1 MITLQACPKQYT
13 QDLDK
18 ALSPQETAKR
28 VQEKLAASGLDVLAT
43 VRRVDVGRLGIPV
56 YLSVCGNDARRI
68 MPTRKQM
75 GKGSSAEQ
83 ARASAMMEL
92 MERYA
97 FFSFWE
103 TMPDMVCA
111 TWSEAQARFG
121 SELLPLAEIT
131 KSVNDTLPLDKAQQV
146 MDLVRWHFY
155 PTTCLNTGKVTWLP
169 LDWFKL
175 LSEFNGTSAGN
186 TQEESLLQGVCEL
199 IERHSCCVIDRTRP
213 AAPTIDPASITDP
226 VLRDLLHK
234 FAAQGVHLVLKDF
247 SCGLPAPTVGA
258 IAWDESTFPEQ
269 SEIVFTAGTAAS
281 PAKAAIRA
289 VTEVAQLAGDFC
301 TAACYEASGLPKF
314 QHLDEIAWLLRGD
327 VVPLQSLPSVEAHDI
342 CEELLAVVAGLKAQ
356 GYSTYAV
363 QTTHPALGIP
373 AHYTLVSGMAFRE
386 RDKNQSVG
394 LFVGRKLTEEADAD
408 TARAGLT
415 VLAACYPQGHF
426 LPFFE
431 GMLALRAENFAAARH
446 WFLQAAPV
454 QPEAEAQALALFYA
468 GYTHT
473 LQAQWAQAQP
483 LLEQAF
489 ALCPEMKE
497 YGNLN
502 GVALFK
508 MQRYAQAAQVFEA
521 VLKIDKG
528 SIMDIANLGLCYS
541 HVGNIKAAKH
551 HLQAALAIDPSL
563 DFARRALDALA

>member
-1 MITLQACPKQYT
+1 MIRLQACPKQYT

-18 ALSPQETAKR
+18 AISPEETSQR
-28 VQEKLAASGLDVLAT
+28 VQAKLAASGLDVLAT

-56 YLSVCGNDARRI
+56 YLSVCGKDARRI

-103 TMPDMVCA
+103 SMPDMVYA
-111 TWSEAQARFG
+111 TWSEAEARFG
-121 SELLPLAEIT
+121 KELLPLAEIT
-131 KSVNDTLPLDKAQQV
+131 KSVNDALPLEKARQA

-155 PTTCLNTGKVTWLP
+155 PATCLGTGKRTWLP

-199 IERHSCCVIDRTRP
+199 LERHTCCLIDRARP
-213 AAPTIDPASITDP
+213 AVPTIDPASIADP
-226 VLRDLLHK
+226 VLCDLLHK
-234 FAAQGVHLVLKDF
+234 FTAQGLHIVLKDF
-247 SCGLPAPTVGA
+247 SCGMPAPTVGA
-258 IAWDESTFPEQ
+258 VAWDESTFPER
-269 SEIVFTAGTAAS
+269 SEIVFTAGTAAT

-289 VTEVAQLAGDFC
+289 VTEVAQLGGDFC
-301 TAACYEASGLPKF
+301 TSACYEASGLPKF
-314 QHLDEIAWLLRGD
+314 QQLEDIQWLLCGESL
-327 VVPLQSLPSVEAHDI
+327 PLSSLPSVESNDI
-342 CEELLAVVAGLKAQ
+342 CQELLAVVAGLEAQ

-363 QTTHPALGIP
+363 QTTHPMLEIP
-373 AHYTLVSGMAFRE
+373 AHYTIIPGMAFRE

-394 LFVGRKLTEEADAD
+394 LFVGRKLTEEANADA
-408 TARAGLT
+408 AQAGLA

-426 LPFFE
+426 IPFFE
-431 GMLALRAENFAAARH
+431 GMLALRAEEFDNARAC
-446 WFLQAAPV
+446 FLRAAPV
-454 QPEAEAQALALFYA
+454 QPEEEAQALAFFYA
-468 GYTHT
+468 GYTYT
-473 LQAQWAQAQP
+473 LQEQWAQAQP

-508 MQRYAQAAQVFEA
+508 MQRYAEAAQVFEA

-528 SIMDIANLGLCYS
+528 SVMDIANLGLCYS
-541 HVGNIKAAKH
+541 HLGKNEAARH
-551 HLQAALAIDPSL
+551 HLQAALAIDPTL
-563 DFARRALDALA
+563 EFASRALAAL